1 LDTFV
6 ALAPVLLG
14 SDSVAG
20 QSSFLRD
27 IPPGKY
33 EGIVVRFS
41 GDALAAQTFAVT
53 DLGRI
58 RLTEAGRDIVAA
70 DADNL
75 RFMNM
80 LNGGHS
86 RVQAVAGA
94 ASAATILLPRGF
106 GDNNVHQIIEADVA
120 QIVIQMG
127 ANFTAKFTGADVAQ
141 FKIYGLVR
149 ETGEMA
155 YNMLIHQIDQNLSS
169 GVFTLPL
176 RHENVIAI
184 YPVINTNLSR
194 VRIVKDGEEMVNVQQ
209 GGATAQDNDLVAI
222 SDLLNQTDAPD
233 TAAAFAGAGLGPFT
247 TDSSIAE
254 LAIAEPGEI
263 GEFLSDDVVVEFTM
277 VGAQVQ
283 EILVLSADFT
293 PTKLRQTKVET
304 ASVVQRKVARKNT
317 LGRGRPVQTLRIASE

>member
-1 LDTFV
+1 M

-33 EGIVVRFS
+33 EGIVIRFS
-41 GDALAAQTFAVT
+41 GDALAGQTFAVT

-86 RVQAVAGA
+86 RAQAVAGSF
-94 ASAATILLPRGF
+94 SAATVLLPRGF

-127 ANFTAKFTGADVAQ
+127 ANFTTKFTGADAAQ
-141 FKIYGLVR
+141 FKVYGLVR

-155 YNMLIHQIDQNLSS
+155 YNMLIHQIDQNLST

-184 YPVINTNLSR
+184 YPVINANLSR
-194 VRIVKDGEEMVNVQQ
+194 IRVVKDGEEMVNVQQ
-209 GGATAQDNDLVAI
+209 GPLAQDNDLVAI

-233 TAAAFAGAGLGPFT
+233 TAAAFAAAGLGPFT

-277 VGAQVQ
+277 GGAQVQ